1 VIILR
6 TLRKKKVNREMSAGN
21 GTDRSMEP
29 GQKGLYF
36 SIFAYIFL
44 SALKIGF
51 GLYAGSKALV
61 ADGWNNVSD
70 VMASLVILF
79 GLMIARKP
87 ADQDHRYGHFR
98 AETAA
103 ALIASILMVIV
114 GLDVLKQTIAAL
126 LTSEAVVS
134 PDPLSL
140 YIALFAAIVMYFVS
154 RYNQRTAEKTNN
166 LALMAAAYDNRSD
179 ALVSVGAAVSIGVAE
194 LGWTWA
200 DPIVAVLI
208 GLIILKTAWKV
219 GYEAVHALMDGF
231 DAEKLSEIE
240 QQVEQVEGI
249 RQVLEVRARF
259 HGSAVHVDVT
269 VGVDHHLTV
278 VESHALTEKIE
289 EKLVGYEGIER
300 VYVHVEPATR

>member
-1 VIILR
+1 
-6 TLRKKKVNREMSAGN
+6 MS
-21 GTDRSMEP
+21 TESSRDRIEP
-29 GQKGLYF
+29 GEKGLYF
-36 SIFAYIFL
+36 SIFAYVFL

-51 GLYAGSKALV
+51 GLYTGSRALV

-70 VMASLVILF
+70 VIASLVILF
-79 GLMIARKP
+79 GLIVARKP

-103 ALIASILMVIV
+103 ALIAAILMVMV
-114 GLDVLKQTIAAL
+114 GIDVLKQTIAAL
-126 LTSEAVVS
+126 FAAETVLS
-134 PDPLSL
+134 PEPLSFFVAVSA
-140 YIALFAAIVMYFVS
+140 ALIMYFVYV
-154 RYNQRTAEKTNN
+154 YNKRTAEKTNN

-179 ALVSVGAAVSIGVAE
+179 ALVSAGAAVSIGLAE

-219 GYEAVHALMDGF
+219 GFDAVHALMDGF
-231 DAEKLSEIE
+231 DAQKLAEIE

-278 VESHALTEKIE
+278 VESHALTERIE

>member
-1 VIILR
+1 
-6 TLRKKKVNREMSAGN
+6 MSAGN
-21 GTDRSMEP
+21 GADRIEP

-36 SIFAYIFL
+36 SIVAYVLL

-51 GLYAGSKALV
+51 GLHAGSKALV

-70 VMASLVILF
+70 VIASLVILF
-79 GLMIARKP
+79 GLVIARKP

-103 ALIASILMVIV
+103 ALIASILMLIV
-114 GLDVLKQTIAAL
+114 GFDVLKGTIASMFSA
-126 LTSEAVVS
+126 EAVVS
-134 PDPLSL
+134 PEPQSL
-140 YIALFAAIVMYFVS
+140 LVAIIAAIIMYVVY
-154 RYNQRTAEKTNN
+154 RYNKRMAEKTNN
-166 LALMAAAYDNRSD
+166 LALLAAAYDNRSD
-179 ALVSVGAAVSIGVAE
+179 ALVSVGAAVSIAVAE

-219 GYEAVHALMDGF
+219 GYEALHVLMDGF
-231 DAEKLSEIE
+231 DAKKLSEIE
-240 QQVEQVEGI
+240 QQVEQVDGI
-249 RQVLEVRARF
+249 RQVVEVRARL
-259 HGSAVHVDVT
+259 HGSVVHVDVT

-278 VESHALTEKIE
+278 VESHELTEKIE